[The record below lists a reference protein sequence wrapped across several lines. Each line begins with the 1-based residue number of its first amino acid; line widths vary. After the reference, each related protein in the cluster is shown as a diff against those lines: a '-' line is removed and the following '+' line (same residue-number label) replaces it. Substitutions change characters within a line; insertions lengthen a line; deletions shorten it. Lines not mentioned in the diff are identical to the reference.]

1 MASVFSHGTNK
12 EIIGIIYRGEIV
24 TKYFKVTE
32 KELIAL
38 QEVSDSMLGMSGSG
52 NPDFDHEAERGGK
65 AIDAILKR
73 AGLQRDSELY
83 TDTTVK
89 I

>member
-1 MASVFSHGTNK
+1 M
-12 EIIGIIYRGEIV
+12 
-24 TKYFKVTE
+24 TKYFKITE

-38 QEVSDSMLGMSGSG
+38 QEVSDSMLGMTGSG
-52 NPDFDHEAERGGK
+52 NSDFDKDAEHGAK

-73 AGLQRDSELY
+73 AGLQRNPELY
-83 TDTTVK
+83 AESSVN